1 MDPLLCPQH
10 LGVALAWREADGH
23 AGTPGVSCHSRELAE
38 WPSGLT
44 ISYSCSQW
52 PPHSCLPSLGLTGSG
67 EEGDWAEAVPRPVG
81 GQTLHPPWT
90 PGGLPAQLN

>member
-1 MDPLLCPQH
+1 MDALLCPQC
-10 LGVALAWREADGH
+10 LGVALAWRDANSH
-23 AGTPGVSCHSRELAE
+23 AGAPGVSCRSKELAE

-52 PPHSCLPSLGLTGSG
+52 PPHPCLPSLGLTESG
-67 EEGDWAEAVPRPVG
+67 EEVDWAEAVPRPVG

-90 PGGLPAQLN
+90 PGGLLAQLN